1 MSLTG
6 ILLAKNDSAVE
17 TTLLPT
23 PLVEIPF
30 PTSLFSGLIL
40 EELEIEAVVTE
51 ESDTLLLTSLKDPIL
66 KKDLLA
72 PNQLTLYEL

>member
-1 MSLTG
+1 M
-6 ILLAKNDSAVE
+6 LLAKNDSEVD

-30 PTSLFSGLIL
+30 PISLFSGLIL
-40 EELEIEAVVTE
+40 EELPTEAVVTE
-51 ESDTLLLTSLKDPIL
+51 ESEILLLTFAKELIL
-66 KKDLLA
+66 KNDLLA